1 MTKALLIAAALMISP
16 VASQAAGLQCKSARL
31 GLELAVPLQGQA
43 LTGSV
48 TLTRVQ
54 STLLEVKPDRVR
66 DLVVTPTSVS
76 FIALAADSE
85 ETILKFE
92 ATKNEYDRFVGYI
105 LYAHS
110 QIGFVCTQN

>member
-1 MTKALLIAAALMISP
+1 MTKALLIAAALIAPM
-16 VASQAAGLQCKSARL
+16 ASQAAGLHCKAARL
-31 GLELAVPLQGQA
+31 GLELAVPLQNAA

-48 TLTRVQ
+48 KLTKVQ
-54 STLLEVKPDRVR
+54 GTLLEVKPDRVR

-76 FIALAADSE
+76 FTGLAADSE

-92 ATKNEYDRFVGYI
+92 ATKNEYGRYVGYI

-110 QIGFVCTQN
+110 QIGFVCTEN